1 LKTGR
6 QAKKWA
12 GIFGEDYTDRNPVMP
27 GETDRLYDE
36 KLYGIS
42 RTEMNEKF
50 IGDLDR
56 SVRILEVGCNVGA
69 QLLILQK
76 MGFSNL
82 YGIEIQ
88 DYAVELAKSKA
99 GRINI
104 IRGSVLAIPFKGSF
118 FDLVFTSGVLI
129 HISPDDIRDAL
140 KEIRR
145 CASRYI
151 WGFEYYSDEY
161 TEISYRGE
169 KDLLWKADFMRAYL
183 DIFEDLRL
191 LKEEKFKYKDND
203 NIDQM
208 FLLGKVSS

>member
-1 LKTGR
+1 MKTGR
-6 QAKKWA
+6 QSEKWA
-12 GIFGEDYTDRNPVMP
+12 GTFGKDYTDRNPVMP
-27 GETDRLYDE
+27 GETDRLYTG

-99 GRINI
+99 GSINI

-169 KDLLWKADFMRAYL
+169 KDLLWKADFMQAYL

-191 LKEEKFKYKDND
+191 LKEERFKYKDND